1 MRIRLADREAQP
13 CTVTSFLDQL
23 AARPSLI
30 AFWPFTE
37 EPGRQRLALLGRGA
51 FPLSETNGTVA
62 QTGDAPLGGHAV
74 RFDNGAYFSMP
85 YDSTGDLNISGR
97 DAKLSIFAVVRMRK
111 VARGGTVAG
120 MWYEG
125 LGPGD
130 DSGTR
135 QYALLLDMNLYGGAK
150 RVTPHVSSEG
160 GATHRA
166 DGSIMPWCVDY
177 AATAEEYP
185 ADRWCSMAMTY
196 DGTTI
201 TAFLDGVA
209 TPRQVD
215 PVADNRADPYFTDE
229 GPGGGHRGINPFH
242 HGRGIFRY
250 DPAQHAETKPAGGS
264 DFVVGARC
272 VRGKHGAEPLD
283 GDLAGLAVFDDC
295 LTSEQLADLH
305 TAADLA

>member
-1 MRIRLADREAQP
+1 MPELDRLLEDPRL
-13 CTVTSFLDQL
+13 V
-23 AARPSLI
+23 
-30 AFWPFTE
+30 AFWDFNE
-37 EPGRQRLALLGRGA
+37 EAGNQRRARVGRGA
-51 FPLSETNGTVA
+51 FPLNEINGAVA
-62 QTGDAPLGGHAV
+62 TIDDAPLGGRAV
-74 RFDNGAYFSMP
+74 TFDNDAYLGLP
-85 YDSTGDLNISGR
+85 NAKAGDLDISGP
-97 DAKLSIFAVVRMRK
+97 DAAVSMFAVVRMRK

-160 GATHRA
+160 GATRRA
-166 DGSIMPWCVDY
+166 DGSLLPWCVDY
-177 AATAEEYP
+177 AATVEEYP
-185 ADRWCSMAMTY
+185 ADRWCTMGMTY

-209 TPRQVD
+209 EPRTVD
-215 PVADNRADPYFTDE
+215 PEADNRADPYFTNE
-229 GPGGGHRGINPFH
+229 GPSAGHRGINPFH

-250 DPAQHAETKPAGGS
+250 DPVKHAETKPAGPS

-272 VRGKHGAEPLD
+272 VRGRHGAEPLD
-283 GDLAGLAVFDDC
+283 GALAGLAVFDAS
-295 LTSEQLADLH
+295 LTPEEMLALH
-305 TAADLA
+305 RASLT